1 MRISY
6 GREKW
11 ANKKS
16 TFRSGWDDLKVSKK
30 MVIDLEEVNY
40 FLGHDEYVG
49 PETLNVVHNGLKYL
63 KPSWE
68 WKLSRWP
75 RIDPC
80 YNLIIEGLTI
90 L

>member
-6 GREKW
+6 GRKKW
-11 ANKKS
+11 ANKKI

-49 PETLNVVHNGLKYL
+49 PETLNIVQNGW
-63 KPSWE
+63 S
-68 WKLSRWP
+68 
-75 RIDPC
+75 I
-80 YNLIIEGLTI
+80 
-90 L
+90 